1 MSVQCK
7 NCANALKKGTETKCV
22 GWSNGGF
29 VNPNKQRN
37 CTRYWDKKR
46 FEKWFEE
53 GEQGELHKIK

>member
-7 NCANALKKGTETKCV
+7 NCANALKEGTKTKCI

-37 CTRYWDKKR
+37 CIKYWDEKR
-46 FEKWFEE
+46 FKKWFEE
-53 GEQGELHKIK
+53 CE